1 MFPAGSRYVPGRVPI
16 CSRPGPDFSRDLI
29 GNISGFFGQ
38 NREHIGV
45 FRDFL
50 LSMWAIYSS
59 GELWQPCAL
68 FGRQAALR
76 TDLLTRLPKHYSTPH
91 QNNGRRAASRAFKV
105 HIACTIVICIL
116 AYSTEN
122 RKLQI
127 LSNHVS
133 SKTRP

>member
-50 LSMWAIYSS
+50 LSMRRRKGRIERKERERK
-59 GELWQPCAL
+59 GE
-68 FGRQAALR
+68 
-76 TDLLTRLPKHYSTPH
+76 KE
-91 QNNGRRAASRAFKV
+91 KK
-105 HIACTIVICIL
+105 
-116 AYSTEN
+116 
-122 RKLQI
+122 RKEMEEREER
-127 LSNHVS
+127 NEE
-133 SKTRP
+133 